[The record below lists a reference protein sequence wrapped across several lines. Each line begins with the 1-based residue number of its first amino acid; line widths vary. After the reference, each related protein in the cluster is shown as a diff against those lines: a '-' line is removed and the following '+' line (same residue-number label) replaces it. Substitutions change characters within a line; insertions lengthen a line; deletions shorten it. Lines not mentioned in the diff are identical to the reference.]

1 MVGFV
6 KRWLGGRRE
15 RWETWLLTALV
26 PRLCVAASPSR
37 LQGSWAPSPPFFLL
51 PSQAQ
56 DGNAFLQSQIPVS
69 LDTPGILDQTSLKES
84 PALKVCV
91 CFFV

>member
-15 RWETWLLTALV
+15 RWETRLLPALV
-26 PRLCVAASPSR
+26 PHLCVAAPPSR
-37 LQGSWAPSPPFFLL
+37 LQGSWAPSPLFLLL
-51 PSQAQ
+51 PSQA
-56 DGNAFLQSQIPVS
+56 QSQIPVS